1 MKRRSK
7 ILIAVLAL
15 LTFLAVAAAY
25 LQQKYEPIVAAPV
38 VTHDA
43 VATPRQT
50 LRAVFYPPL
59 ARAALSGLVDLPEWI
74 VEPLAPREI
83 ALLAEPNLDA
93 ETVRLQVF
101 VNEQRLGPV
110 IAGYVT
116 EPDLSQDVPFV
127 QWDARG
133 VVREGRGSMVLQG
146 TMRIKPEVAAL
157 LRSLRQATNAPVPTL
172 EGGHLFEAAMSNE
185 DEGAVATVVALLRYL
200 DSGPPAFDE
209 EAVTRNL
216 SALKSVRI
224 IADLVSDDAVE
235 VQLFLSGRADA
246 ENDMADLAFLTEV
259 ARAEAADVL
268 NKDPYKIGLSGSVD
282 RKGSDVTVKL
292 TLTGLAKYFKG
303 EDGDA

>member
-7 ILIAVLAL
+7 IPITVFIS
-15 LTFLAVAAAY
+15 LTFLAVAAGY
-25 LQQKYEPIVAAPV
+25 VQQKYEPIVAAPV
-38 VTHDA
+38 VTHDV

-93 ETVRLQVF
+93 ETVRFQVF

-116 EPDLSQDVPFV
+116 EPDLSHDVPFV
-127 QWDARG
+127 QWDVRG
-133 VVREGRGSMVLQG
+133 VVREERGSMALQG
-146 TMRIKPEVAAL
+146 TMRIKPELAAL
-157 LRSLRQATNAPVPTL
+157 LRSLRQANEAPAPAL
-172 EGGHLFEAAMSNE
+172 EGGHLFEAALSNE

-200 DSGPPAFDE
+200 DSGPAAFDE
-209 EAVTRNL
+209 EVFTRNL
-216 SALKSVRI
+216 AVLDSVRI
-224 IADLVSDDAVE
+224 VADLVSDDSVE
-235 VQLFLSGRADA
+235 VQLLLNGRADA
-246 ENDMADLAFLTEV
+246 EEAMADLAFLMEVVRGEV
-259 ARAEAADVL
+259 ADIL
-268 NKDPYKIGLSGSVD
+268 KKDAYKIGISGSTD
-282 RKGSDVTVKL
+282 RKGSEVTVKL
-292 TLTGLAKYFKG
+292 TLTGLKKFFEG

>member
-1 MKRRSK
+1 MKRRRK
-7 ILIAVLAL
+7 ILIAVLAS
-15 LTFLAVAAAY
+15 LTFLAVAAGY
-25 LQQKYEPIVAAPV
+25 VQQKYEPIVAAPV

-59 ARAALSGLVDLPEWI
+59 ARAALSRLVDLPEWI

-116 EPDLSQDVPFV
+116 EPDLSEDVPFV

-133 VVREGRGSMVLQG
+133 IVREGRGSMVLQG

-157 LRSLRQATNAPVPTL
+157 LRSLRMAPTAPVPTL
-172 EGGHLFEAAMSNE
+172 EGKHLFEAALSNE
-185 DEGAVATVVALLRYL
+185 DEGAVAMIVALIRYL
-200 DSGPPAFDE
+200 NTDAVAFDE
-209 EAVTRNL
+209 EVVTRNL
-216 SALKSVRI
+216 AALKSVRV
-224 IADLVSDDAVE
+224 IADLVSEDAVE
-235 VQLFLSGRADA
+235 IQLFLSGRPGSEDTMG
-246 ENDMADLAFLTEV
+246 ELAFLFEV
-259 ARAEAADVL
+259 AAPEAAKML
-268 NKDPYKIGLSGSVD
+268 KEKPLEIGLVETSD
-282 RKGSDVTVKL
+282 RKGTDVIVKV
-292 TLTGLAKYFKG
+292 TLNGLAKYFKG
-303 EDGDA
+303 EDGNA

>member
-1 MKRRSK
+1 MKRRRK
-7 ILIAVLAL
+7 ILIVVLAS
-15 LTFLAVAAAY
+15 LTFLAVAAGY
-25 LQQKYEPIVAAPV
+25 VQQKYEPLVAAPV

-43 VATPRQT
+43 VATSRQT

-83 ALLAEPNLDA
+83 ALLAEPNLDS
-93 ETVRLQVF
+93 ETVRIQVF

-116 EPDLSQDVPFV
+116 EPGLSQDVPFV
-127 QWDARG
+127 QWDVRG

-157 LRSLRQATNAPVPTL
+157 LRSLRQTAEAPVPAL
-172 EGGHLFEAAMSNE
+172 EGGHLFEAALSNE
-185 DEGAVATVVALLRYL
+185 DEGAVAAVVTLLRYL
-200 DSGPPAFDE
+200 DTGPPAFSE

-216 SALKSVRI
+216 AALESVHV
-224 IADLVSDDAVE
+224 IADLVSEDSVV
-235 VQLFLSGRADA
+235 VQLFLTGRADA
-246 ENDMADLAFLTEV
+246 EAAMADLAFLAEV
-259 ARAEAADVL
+259 AIPEAATVL
-268 NKDPYKIGLSGSVD
+268 NGDPYKIGLSGSTN
-282 RKGSDVTVKL
+282 RKGSEVTVKL

-303 EDGDA
+303 EDGNA

>member
-83 ALLAEPNLDA
+83 ALLAEPNLDS

-259 ARAEAADVL
+259 ARAQAADVL
-268 NKDPYKIGLSGSVD
+268 NKDPYKIGLSGSTD